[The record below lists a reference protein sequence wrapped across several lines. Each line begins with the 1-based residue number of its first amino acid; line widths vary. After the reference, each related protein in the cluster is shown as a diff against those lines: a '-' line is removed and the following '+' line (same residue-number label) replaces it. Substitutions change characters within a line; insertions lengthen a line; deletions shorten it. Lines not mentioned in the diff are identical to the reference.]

1 MSLLGKKYI
10 LFTVVIAFA
19 VSCMFAYGCKKRD
32 PLRGCVASFKGAQ
45 WKINDNP
52 FVANGYWFKY
62 DSTNNRMRLYVGDSL
77 KQSFV
82 YITMQAPLQ
91 NIDMPIID
99 KDSLGTAKATAVGA
113 TGNYF
118 AKYGNIAL
126 EISTTGSIKTV
137 CGQFFMQDGNAVN
150 PFLLSNGEFR
160 SIPIQFAPF

>member
-1 MSLLGKKYI
+1 MSLLGKKYTS
-10 LFTVVIAFA
+10 FTVLVAFA
-19 VSCMFAYGCKKRD
+19 VSCLFAYGCIKKRD

-45 WKINDNP
+45 WKINENSYI
-52 FVANGYWFKY
+52 ANGYWFKY

-77 KQSFV
+77 KQSFI

-99 KDSLGTAKATAVGA
+99 KDSLGTAKATAVGSS
-113 TGNYF
+113 GNYF
-118 AKYGNIAL
+118 SKYGNIAL

-137 CGQFFMQDGNAVN
+137 CGQFFMQDGNT
-150 PFLLSNGEFR
+150 FLLSNGEFK